1 MMAAPQLERAT
12 GIIMESASAYNR
24 GLVADA
30 ARRIRRD
37 VVMVESYFGDAV
49 ERDGSVSLSRALM
62 QMVSGGLDGRER
74 EWEQENAR
82 QSKTAFDPSRL
93 HVPWRMM
100 RDVGAASDAA
110 GGYLVGATVASPVDI
125 LRPFSTVLRA
135 GVTVLPGLSADTPLP
150 RTSGTS
156 TVSWMSSEAASA
168 SPSTP
173 GLASTTMV
181 PKIGIG
187 VIQASRHFMKQ
198 AANAEGWLQRELSRT
213 AASVVDQAVLNGA
226 GTGGEPKGILNI
238 TSVGTQSGTA
248 LAWAG
253 LLSMK
258 SKAATVN
265 VQDGTLAFIGT
276 PAVRALLEGRVKT
289 GGSTFDWEDDEV
301 ASCPA
306 YASTLMPTATLLS
319 GPFSMCYLG
328 LWGDITLEATPYGSA
343 ALFQAGI
350 IQARVIVSCDVALGC
365 DPAAFTIANSI
376 T

>member
-1 MMAAPQLERAT
+1 MMASHRNLERRKP
-12 GIIMESASAYNR
+12 IMDASASAYSR
-24 GLVADA
+24 ELVADA

-37 VVMVESYFGDAV
+37 VATVESFFGDAI
-49 ERDGSVSLSRALM
+49 EREGAVSWSRALM
-62 QMVSGGLDGRER
+62 QMLSGGEPG
-74 EWEQENAR
+74 Q
-82 QSKTAFDPSRL
+82 QL
-93 HVPWRMM
+93 HVPWEMLM
-100 RDVGAASDAA
+100 TRDLGAASDAA

-135 GVTVLPGLSADTPLP
+135 GVTALPGLSADTPLP

-156 TVSWMSSEAASA
+156 TVSWMSSETASA

-173 GLASTTMV
+173 TLASTTMV

-198 AANAEGWLQRELSRT
+198 ANDVGGWLQRELRRT
-213 AASVVDQAVLNGA
+213 AASVVDQAVLNGV
-226 GTGGEPKGILNI
+226 GTAGEPRGIMN
-238 TSVGTQSGTA
+238 TTGVGTQTGTS
-248 LAWAG
+248 LAWTG

-258 SKAATVN
+258 AKAATVN
-265 VQDGTLAFIGT
+265 VQDGTIAFIGT
-276 PAVRALLEGRVKT
+276 PAVRELLEGRTKET
-289 GGSTFDWEDDEV
+289 GGGRYIWEDDEV
-301 ASCPA
+301 ASCPG
-306 YASTLMPTATLLS
+306 YASTLMPTGTLLS

-328 LWGDITLEATPYGSA
+328 LWGSGITVETTGYASA

-365 DPAAFTIANSI
+365 DPAAFTKATSV